1 MLALAGLLGGGFAS
15 SVRRATLDRRL
26 GIRLASADDR
36 SSAPTARRLIAAGVL
51 ATSVLAAG
59 AVAGPAAGVLAAP
72 AVVAV
77 RWIVLRR
84 RARRADRMRVDQLA
98 DAAGAVSAGLRAGL
112 SLPQAIAYARDE
124 SPPPLRD
131 DVARLVSAIE
141 LGTPVD
147 VALSTWADGVG
158 AEDARLIAA
167 VVELHRRTGGD
178 LPSVLDGVVST
189 LRQRRAALREVRAL
203 TAQAR
208 LSGTILGALPIGFF
222 AFLLLTARHDMLASM
237 ATPIGRASIGIG
249 VGLELLAF
257 VWIRRLLAV
266 R

>member
-1 MLALAGLLGGGFAS
+1 MLAGGFAS
-15 SVRRATLDRRL
+15 SVRHEALDRRL
-26 GIRLASADDR
+26 GIRRASAGGR
-36 SSAPTARRLIAAGVL
+36 SPGLDPTWLL
-51 ATSVLAAG
+51 
-59 AVAGPAAGVLAAP
+59 AAGVLAAG
-72 AVVAV
+72 VVATGLEV
-77 RWIVLRR
+77 GPVAGAVGVAAVASMRWIVRRR

-98 DAAGAVSAGLRAGL
+98 DAAAALSAGLRAGL
-112 SLPQAIAYARDE
+112 SLLQAISYARDE
-124 SPPPLRD
+124 AQPPLRD
-131 DVARLVSAIE
+131 DLARLVSAIE
-141 LGTPVD
+141 LGSPVD
-147 VALSTWADGVG
+147 AAMSTWADGIGV
-158 AEDARLIAA
+158 EDARLIAA

-222 AFLLLTARHDMLASM
+222 AFLLFTAHHDMLAAL
-237 ATPIGRASIGIG
+237 ATPIGRASVGIG